1 MSNPATAPG
10 VEAVAQAFLRAT
22 VANALLGFK
31 EPAKMSELQ
40 DACNLPSLD
49 MDILRYVL
57 GSNSGLFT
65 STERR
70 WTLSVRF
77 EGPTH
82 PVHSLVQNILHNAGR
97 PVALEPLAYLL
108 ADVYRRTPQAMA
120 VVIYRLSGEYFF
132 LLPDMRIGL
141 RQWLL
146 RTDYDDADD
155 MAFYNYVS
163 LPEAE
168 QLLRDNPEFD
178 GSAESVQQL
187 LSRAGRPLSARLVA
201 FMQWMRDREGFHPLP
216 AYASLLEAPGLE
228 ALPLKETEVPE
239 PVTHWALAEWV
250 PQWIETVRPQ
260 AKQMAATLAEL
271 MAEPLVLSV
280 EDVENMVQRVLQSP
294 RVVTAEDLAR
304 SFFDLTP
311 SDPTYANDLETI
323 ARSLRQDERLTWLG
337 GTRFVNAQRL
347 PPYLFAAP
355 ESLRFPEVQFYTE
368 EGEPLEIDMEDEG
381 LSGTLRSDIR
391 DPVAQDVGDEEEEPL
406 SIFPIPESVQCVVKA
421 RHKEIGTFPLCQI
434 PQGFFQP
441 QPEFQQLTLI
451 DEQTGERYT
460 EVYVN
465 QSKRLIFGLLDWY
478 MTREAVSGLVFTL
491 TRTDDPFVFKVRWED
506 TLDQRVHLSRTRY
519 EELLDMS
526 ARMAQTFST
535 FDIVCEIL
543 STHRGGM
550 EFLSILSEAN
560 VIRRT
565 KRRRVASVLS
575 AFQAFYVRG
584 GVWHLDERKRDAGI
598 DRAKRK
604 HIKK

>member
-1 MSNPATAPG
+1 MSNPATAPS

-168 QLLRDNPEFD
+168 QLLRHNPEFD

-201 FMQWMRDREGFHPLP
+201 FMQWMRDRERFHPLP

-239 PVTHWALAEWV
+239 PVTHWALTEWV

-406 SIFPIPESVQCVVKA
+406 SIFPIPGSVQCVVKA